1 MVGLWFALEDANL
14 ENGCLW
20 AIAGGH
26 KSGLKSR
33 FVRAEAG
40 GTRFEEV
47 NNLSWPEEKLQP
59 LEVRKGTVIV
69 LDPLLP
75 HLSRENRSDKSRHA
89 YTLHIIDASTRYPKE
104 NWLQRS
110 RELPLRG
117 F

>member
-1 MVGLWFALEDANL
+1 
-14 ENGCLW
+14 
-20 AIAGGH
+20 
-26 KSGLKSR
+26 
-33 FVRAEAG
+33 VRAEVG
-40 GTRFEEV
+40 GTRFEAV
-47 NNLSWPEEKLQP
+47 NDLSWPEEKLQP

-89 YTLHIIDASTRYPKE
+89 YTLHIIDASTQYPQE